1 MMDLERARVLLNE
14 GGYTCVLCRGDTFH
28 TATARGVR
36 PLVDWLDSGL
46 DLANFCAA
54 DKVVGRATA
63 FLYVLLKVRAVHA
76 LVMSTP
82 AKEVLEAAGIPALC
96 DREVPGI
103 INRRGDGP
111 CPFEEAVLGIRDP
124 AQALTAIR
132 KKQLL
137 LRLPPELAKLTA
149 GQDFTLD
156 RTGLSGSTVAIF
168 GNMVLKCE
176 RVSEES
182 ENQDAM
188 LRWLAGKLPVPRV
201 ICSLVRDGFRWTL
214 MERISGEMACAERWR
229 EDPHRLVRVL
239 ADAMRQLWDLDSRG
253 MPRLKPPF
261 PAEKGYLN
269 KPSNINNVET
279 FANVA
284 WIILNGG
291 AKFAAMGTENSK
303 GTKVFALTGKIRR
316 GGLVEIPMG
325 LTLREVIFGIGGGI
339 RDGKRFKAV
348 QMGGPSGGCIP
359 ESLLDTRIDYRE
371 LGATGAIMGS
381 GGMVVMDETTCMVN
395 MAKFFLDFTARESC
409 GKCVHCRIGTRR
421 LHEILTRITEGRGKE
436 GDVELLEELCRGIKD
451 GALCGLGQTAPN
463 PVLTTIR
470 YFRDEYDAH
479 IRERRCPAGE
489 CAALRK
495 FKIDPAKCKGCGACA
510 RKCPVKAIAGEP
522 KKPYAIDPAKCIGC
536 GSCEAACRFG
546 AVAKA

>member
-46 DLANFCAA
+46 DLTDFCAA

-63 FLYVLLKVRAVHA
+63 FLYVLLNVRAVHA

-82 AKEVLEAAGIPALC
+82 AKEVLEDAGIPALC

-137 LRLPPELAKLTA
+137 LRLPPELSRLTA

-156 RTGLSGSTVAIF
+156 QTGLSGSTVALF
-168 GNMVLKCE
+168 DNMVLKCE

-188 LRWLAGKLPVPRV
+188 LRWLSGKLPVPRI
-201 ICSLVRDGFRWTL
+201 ICSLVRDGSRWTL

-239 ADAMRQLWDLDSRG
+239 ADAMRQLWDLDISDC
-253 MPRLKPPF
+253 PVDQS
-261 PAEKGYLN
+261 AEAKLARARRIVEAGQVDLELVD
-269 KPSNINNVET
+269 PET
-279 FANVA
+279 FGERGFPSPAALLGWLEENRPVCEPVMTHGDFCLPNLFLQDWQFTGFLDLGRSGA
-284 WIILNGG
+284 GDRWTDIAILWRSLRDNFGG
-291 AKFAAMGTENSK
+291 HYGEAVEGFHPDEL
-303 GTKVFALTGKIRR
+303 FDALGIEKD
-316 GGLVEIPMG
+316 EEK
-325 LTLREVIFGIGGGI
+325 LRYY
-339 RDGKRFKAV
+339 
-348 QMGGPSGGCIP
+348 
-359 ESLLDTRIDYRE
+359 LL
-371 LGATGAIMGS
+371 
-381 GGMVVMDETTCMVN
+381 MDEL
-395 MAKFFLDFTARESC
+395 F
-409 GKCVHCRIGTRR
+409 
-421 LHEILTRITEGRGKE
+421 
-436 GDVELLEELCRGIKD
+436 
-451 GALCGLGQTAPN
+451 
-463 PVLTTIR
+463 
-470 YFRDEYDAH
+470 
-479 IRERRCPAGE
+479 
-489 CAALRK
+489 
-495 FKIDPAKCKGCGACA
+495 
-510 RKCPVKAIAGEP
+510 
-522 KKPYAIDPAKCIGC
+522 
-536 GSCEAACRFG
+536 
-546 AVAKA
+546 